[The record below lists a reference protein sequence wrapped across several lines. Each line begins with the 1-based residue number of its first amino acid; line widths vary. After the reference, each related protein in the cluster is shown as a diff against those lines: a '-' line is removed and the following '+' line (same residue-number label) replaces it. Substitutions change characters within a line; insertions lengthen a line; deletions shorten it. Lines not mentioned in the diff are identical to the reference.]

1 MYVCMYRTWAILSIF
16 QILFTDIHIRHSFVY
31 SICVASQSNILVS
44 LSFTSQSWSQHPYF
58 KIQYSTSLIQHYAL
72 TIQHIH
78 FKYYS
83 HSTFVCVFYLNLC
96 SIECLVC
103 VCCGAEC
110 DMLATQ
116 SSTFLFGHWT
126 FLFPCRPFSHA
137 CLRIL
142 RLMSGVRRPDWRVRR
157 PDWRH
162 HTILTS
168 HKPILLEGPRKENPC
183 SLAFTLQESNH
194 REPFPRRG
202 PGTFTLRVVPCCH

>member
-1 MYVCMYRTWAILSIF
+1 MYVCMYVSNVGYSTSIF

-44 LSFTSQSWSQHPYF
+44 LSFTSQHPYF

-103 VCCGAEC
+103 VCVLWC
-110 DMLATQ
+110 
-116 SSTFLFGHWT
+116 
-126 FLFPCRPFSHA
+126 
-137 CLRIL
+137 
-142 RLMSGVRRPDWRVRR
+142 RVRYACNAIIN
-157 PDWRH
+157 
-162 HTILTS
+162 ILVW
-168 HKPILLEGPRKENPC
+168 
-183 SLAFTLQESNH
+183 TLNF
-194 REPFPRRG
+194 PFPVS
-202 PGTFTLRVVPCCH
+202 PLQSRVFAHFAAYVRCTTT

>member
-1 MYVCMYRTWAILSIF
+1 MYVCMYVSNVGYSTSIF

-44 LSFTSQSWSQHPYF
+44 LSFTSQHPYF

-103 VCCGAEC
+103 VLWC
-110 DMLATQ
+110 
-116 SSTFLFGHWT
+116 
-126 FLFPCRPFSHA
+126 
-137 CLRIL
+137 
-142 RLMSGVRRPDWRVRR
+142 RVRYACSAMQHSCLDIELSLSAHLR
-157 PDWRH
+157 AFCGLWLVYDD
-162 HTILTS
+162 LTDV
-168 HKPILLEGPRKENPC
+168 I
-183 SLAFTLQESNH
+183 TLY
-194 REPFPRRG
+194 
-202 PGTFTLRVVPCCH
+202 

>member
-1 MYVCMYRTWAILSIF
+1 M
-16 QILFTDIHIRHSFVY
+16 RHSFVY

-168 HKPILLEGPRKENPC
+168 HKPILLEGPRKENAC

>member
-1 MYVCMYRTWAILSIF
+1 MYVCMYVSNVGYSTSIF

-44 LSFTSQSWSQHPYF
+44 LSFTSQHPYF

-103 VCCGAEC
+103 VLCC
-110 DMLATQ
+110 
-116 SSTFLFGHWT
+116 
-126 FLFPCRPFSHA
+126 
-137 CLRIL
+137 
-142 RLMSGVRRPDWRVRR
+142 RVRYACSAMQHSCLDIELSLSAQLR
-157 PDWRH
+157 AFCGLWLVYDD
-162 HTILTS
+162 LTDV
-168 HKPILLEGPRKENPC
+168 I
-183 SLAFTLQESNH
+183 TLY
-194 REPFPRRG
+194 
-202 PGTFTLRVVPCCH
+202 

>member
-1 MYVCMYRTWAILSIF
+1 MYVCMYVSNVGYSTSIF

-103 VCCGAEC
+103 VCVVVQSAICLQRNHQHSCLDIELSFSRVAPSVTRVCAFCGLC
-110 DMLATQ
+110 PVYD
-116 SSTFLFGHWT
+116 
-126 FLFPCRPFSHA
+126 
-137 CLRIL
+137 
-142 RLMSGVRRPDWRVRR
+142 D
-157 PDWRH
+157 
-162 HTILTS
+162 LTDVYDDLTDV
-168 HKPILLEGPRKENPC
+168 I
-183 SLAFTLQESNH
+183 TLY
-194 REPFPRRG
+194 
-202 PGTFTLRVVPCCH
+202 